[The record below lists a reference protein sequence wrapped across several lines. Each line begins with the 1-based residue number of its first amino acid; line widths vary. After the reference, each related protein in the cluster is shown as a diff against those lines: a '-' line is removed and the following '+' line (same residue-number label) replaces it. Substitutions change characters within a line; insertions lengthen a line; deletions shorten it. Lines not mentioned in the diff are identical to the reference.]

1 MSSSREDPRSSLA
14 PGLAPSGSGAISAG
28 LRDLRSLRRRA
39 PSTDYLFLAP
49 AVLFL
54 LLFAVYPIAMTVIYS
69 FQKVTVAGLMTRNL
83 PFVGLLNYFT
93 VLRDPAFMQA
103 AYLSAIFTV
112 ASVFFQFIF
121 GFALALLFNTTFPL
135 RSLLRG
141 LIMLGWV
148 LPLIVVGTT
157 FKWMFQSSNGIFN
170 TALKGLFGPAAALPW
185 LEQSGSALVAIIV
198 ANIWLGIPFMFAM
211 LLAGLQTIPVPV
223 YEAARIDGAS
233 AWGRFRYITLPLMRG
248 PSLIVLTLSVIYT
261 LNVFEIILIITGG
274 GPGAATSVVTYY
286 AYQQGFNFFKLGPAS
301 AVTVLV
307 FLVLAVISAIY
318 IRLLHSSEKT

>member
-1 MSSSREDPRSSLA
+1 MTPSSEDLSSSLA
-14 PGLAPSGSGAISAG
+14 PGLATPGSGALSN
-28 LRDLRSLRRRA
+28 RELRRLRPRL
-39 PSTDYLFLAP
+39 PSSDYLLIAP

-54 LLFAVYPIAMTVIYS
+54 LLFAVYPIVMTVIYS
-69 FQKVTVAGLMTRNL
+69 FQKVTVAGLMSRNL
-83 PFVGLLNYFT
+83 PFIGLLNYAT
-93 VLRDPAFMQA
+93 VLRDPAFLQA
-103 AYLSAIFTV
+103 AYLSAVFTV
-112 ASVFFQFIF
+112 TSVFFQFIF
-121 GFALALLFNTTFPL
+121 GFALALLFNNTFPL

-157 FKWMFQSSNGIFN
+157 FKWMFQSSNGIIN
-170 TALKGLFGPAAALPW
+170 NGLQSLFGPSAAVPW
-185 LEQSGSALVAIIV
+185 LEQSGSALVAIIL

-233 AWGRFRYITLPLMRG
+233 AWERFRYITLPLMRG

-301 AVTVLV
+301 AVTVMV
-307 FLVLAVISAIY
+307 FLVLAVISVIY
-318 IRLLHSSEKT
+318 IRLLHSSEKA